1 MLRFLIGLLVF
12 TIIGSVFVYQLIA
25 KAYDDAYMYVV
36 IPVEDTE
43 IRIP

>member
-1 MLRFLIGLLVF
+1 MLRFLISMLLL
-12 TIIGSVFVYQLIA
+12 TIVGSVFVYQLVA

-43 IRIP
+43 SRIP